1 MSQRPSPT
9 LPPAP
14 NHDVMSKEAERKSGS
29 QMATNSHPELLYRS
43 ELHLSITS
51 VVWAYF
57 SVHPAVLLDAS
68 FHLAAGPLILSYGQ
82 KVSLLLCSLYEGSIG
97 CSQGPL
103 WILHLSTSGPEFVA
117 YLF

>member
-1 MSQRPSPT
+1 
-9 LPPAP
+9 
-14 NHDVMSKEAERKSGS
+14 
-29 QMATNSHPELLYRS
+29 MATNSHPEHFYQR

-57 SVHPAVLLDAS
+57 SMHLAVLLDAS
-68 FHLAAGPLILSYGQ
+68 FQLAAGPLTLSYGQ
-82 KVSLLLCSLYEGSIG
+82 KVPLLLCSLYEGSIG
-97 CSQGPL
+97 RSQGPL